1 MQRTPHTKGGTVHY
15 GGCDITYSIEP
26 ADPDVGF
33 FLEQIEI
40 DDIEIIDA
48 RELLETV
55 ERLPGETRD
64 DLLQR
69 LIDEHWSFIQPLISY
84 DREGDVCDV

>member
-1 MQRTPHTKGGTVHY
+1 MKRTTHTQGGTVSY
-15 GGCDITYSIEP
+15 GGCDIRYSIEP

-55 ERLPGETRD
+55 ERLPGDTRD

-84 DREGDVCDV
+84 DREGDGDV